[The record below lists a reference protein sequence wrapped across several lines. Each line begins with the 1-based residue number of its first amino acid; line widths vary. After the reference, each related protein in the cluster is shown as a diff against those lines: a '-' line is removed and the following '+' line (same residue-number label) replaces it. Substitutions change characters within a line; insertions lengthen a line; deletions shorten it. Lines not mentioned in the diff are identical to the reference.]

1 MIEFWLSIAFAV
13 AFILS
18 WVIAVLKGY
27 DKADSLPG
35 GVKVWAF
42 SGLAFLAIAVFLI
55 SVAFIN
61 AGVA

>member
-1 MIEFWLSIAFAV
+1 MFEFWLSIAFAV

-27 DKADSLPG
+27 DKVESLPG
-35 GVKVWAF
+35 GVKAWAF
-42 SGLAFLAIAVFLI
+42 SGLAFLAISVLLI